1 MQRQKKQFLV
11 MVILLVIGIFAYLG
25 VRFYNDKQE
34 EKKAAEEEQSKTL
47 VTDFKSDDITSFSY
61 QYEGELLEFVKED
74 GTWYYKGDRGIA
86 MDQDQISYLLDS
98 VSKLNAETKV
108 SDYDTLADYGLDKPQ
123 NMIVLTAQASA
134 TTLLLG
140 NKNEMLSQYY
150 VKTEAEPDVYLI
162 SISLADVFGKSVS
175 DLTKAEENT
184 EKVRETEDSRE

>member
-74 GTWYYKGDRGIA
+74 GTWYYKGDRGGSGSDFIPA
-86 MDQDQISYLLDS
+86 GFCVQ
-98 VSKLNAETKV
+98 AECR
-108 SDYDTLADYGLDKPQ
+108 DK
-123 NMIVLTAQASA
+123 S
-134 TTLLLG
+134 
-140 NKNEMLSQYY
+140 E
-150 VKTEAEPDVYLI
+150 
-162 SISLADVFGKSVS
+162 
-175 DLTKAEENT
+175 
-184 EKVRETEDSRE
+184 